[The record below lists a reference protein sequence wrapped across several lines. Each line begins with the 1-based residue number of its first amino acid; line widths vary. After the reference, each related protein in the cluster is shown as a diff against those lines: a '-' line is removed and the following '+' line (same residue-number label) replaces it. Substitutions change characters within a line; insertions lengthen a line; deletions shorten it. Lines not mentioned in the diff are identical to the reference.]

1 MSARSAREILGP
13 RGPFAAR
20 LRGYEPRPGQLDVAD
35 AVEALLDNEGTLL
48 CEAGTGI
55 GKTFAYLVPALLSG
69 RTTIISTATKNLQD
83 QIAERDLPL
92 VQEALGT
99 DVPVAVMKGLGN
111 YLCRRRY
118 REFTQSAEAGRPI
131 YARDL
136 DNIRAWLKRTETG
149 DLTELPFV
157 SEQSRVLAEI
167 SSSSDTRIGPR
178 CAHYNECFV
187 TQMRAEAE
195 PARIIVVNHHLFFAD
210 LALRG
215 PHPGRVL
222 PDYDSVIFDEAHQ
235 IEDIAA
241 LFFGARLSLSMI
253 LRLLAEL
260 RRALGR
266 VPTLGAEKGII
277 GTMGFVETCEE
288 TAQKFFA
295 SLEEPGARVP
305 APRTFGPGDLE
316 GLMKSADPLRR
327 VLRDLRDSLRGTL
340 VRIDEAEL
348 SEPLEQGARRLES
361 YEEELAAMGTG
372 TEGRVVWYDVAAK
385 ALVSTPVDLS
395 YILRD
400 RLFDQIPAVGL
411 LSATLATGGRDKSSG
426 FDFVKRRLGVP
437 KAAFVRELRVESP
450 FDYEKNCLLYLPTD
464 LPAVN
469 EPEFPRAAAARA
481 VELID
486 ASEGGAFFLT
496 TSIQAAQTF
505 ARALRQSGVK
515 YPIYAQGE
523 RPKDALIA
531 AFRAAENAVLV
542 ATMSFWEGVDVPGR
556 ALRLVILDKL
566 PFSVPTDP
574 VIQAR
579 SRAIEARGGSP
590 FVELSLPEAAITLK
604 QGFGRLIRTE
614 TDRGVV
620 AIFDSRI
627 VTRSYGKQL
636 LRALPSAPRTSS
648 LEEAR
653 ARARALSLIDVSR
666 PDARGRASE

>member
-1 MSARSAREILGP
+1 MSARSTRDLLGP
-13 RGPFAAR
+13 KGPFAAR
-20 LRGYEPRPGQLDVAD
+20 LRGYEARAGQLEVAD
-35 AVEALLDNEGTLL
+35 AVEALLRDEGVLL

-118 REFTQSAEAGRPI
+118 REFTQSAEAMRPI
-131 YARDL
+131 YTRDL
-136 DNIRAWLKRTETG
+136 DNVRAWLPRTESG

-157 SEQSRVLAEI
+157 SEQSRVLAEV

-187 TQMRAEAE
+187 TEMRAEAE
-195 PARIIVVNHHLFFAD
+195 AARIIVVNHHLFFAD

-253 LRLLAEL
+253 VRLLAEL
-260 RRALGR
+260 RRALAR
-266 VPTLGAEKGII
+266 VPTLGAEKALL
-277 GTMGFVETCEE
+277 GTMVLFDTCEE
-288 TAQKFFA
+288 ASVKFFA
-295 SLEEPGARVP
+295 ALGEPGARGP
-305 APRTFGPGDLE
+305 APRTFASGDLD
-316 GLMKSADPLRR
+316 GLMKSAEPLRR
-327 VLRDLRDSLRGTL
+327 ALRDLRDSLRGTI

-348 SEPLEQGARRLES
+348 SEPLEQGARRLEAN
-361 YEEELAAMGTG
+361 EETLAAMGMA
-372 TEGRVVWYDVAAK
+372 TEGRVVWFDPGAK

-411 LSATLATGGRDKSSG
+411 LSATLATGGGREKGSSG

-464 LPAVN
+464 VPAVS
-469 EPEFPRAAAARA
+469 EPEFSRAAAARA
-481 VELID
+481 VELIE
-486 ASEGGAFFLT
+486 ASGGGAFFLT

-505 ARALRQSGVK
+505 ARELRQSGLK

-604 QGFGRLIRTE
+604 QGFGRLLRTE
-614 TDRGVV
+614 TDRGIV
-620 AIFDSRI
+620 AIMDSRI

-636 LRALPSAPRTSS
+636 LRALPSAQRTSD

-653 ARARALSLIDVSR
+653 ARARTFALIER
-666 PDARGRASE
+666 